1 MTFRRICLAVLA
13 LIAAAVP
20 IAAYSGYYA
29 PDCGFNSVWTLSGTV
44 YQYVCY

>member
-1 MTFRRICLAVLA
+1 MTLRKLYLAVLA
-13 LIAAAVP
+13 LIALAVP

-29 PDCGFNSVWTLSGTV
+29 PDCGFASVWTISGTA